1 MNVNRLRRGLS
12 PRSDGREAIEWHTA
26 SSDNETIVKLL
37 VAVGVSVRA
46 VTLAAAAN
54 ALSSGGVRAGDAT
67 THVVVDTDLGFD
79 DVLALSL
86 LSSRRDVAIEAVTVA
101 GTGLAT
107 CPRDAYRAARIL
119 RFLRRG
125 AVPVACGRGS
135 PLAGFNAF
143 PPDWREAAGKLGAGL
158 HPARGAVSRLDAPD
172 LIARAAGDSPA
183 PVTLLTLGPLTNVA
197 EALRRHPSI
206 RTRIRRIVAMAG
218 AVNVPGNVGPGHDR
232 AEFNVWVDPVAAR
245 EVFASGI
252 PVTLVPL
259 DATNQVPVEP
269 LLVRQIERRSTRE
282 ATIAKKA
289 LRALAGPFPTFYW
302 DPLAAAV
309 VVDSGV
315 VRTQRMRLSV
325 AVRLGF
331 GEAGSGV
338 VSADARNGTLRR
350 TRTAPIFHV
359 ATSARRTRF
368 EQLLLRSLAHDP
380 SATIPL
386 PKPGFTL
393 TATQTGCSVRAYTST
408 AGRGW
413 IRVVRTSPGTWP
425 AVLVELRDGKTVQDL
440 KALLR
445 TPPRR
450 NQPPPS
456 WVRPV
461 AFARASRG
469 NDGWVEYTAT
479 PGRYAALCAAAQ
491 GSPRVAPDTIEL
503 S

>member
-1 MNVNRLRRGLS
+1 LNR
-12 PRSDGREAIEWHTA
+12 PAA
-26 SSDNETIVKLL
+26 SSDNEALVKLL
-37 VAVGVSVRA
+37 VAVGVLLVA
-46 VTLAAAAN
+46 ITVAAAAGA
-54 ALSSGGVRAGDAT
+54 ALASGGVRAGGST
-67 THVVVDTDLGFD
+67 TRVVVDTDLGFD
-79 DVLALSL
+79 DVMALSL
-86 LSSRRDVAIEAVTVA
+86 LSSRRDIAIEAVTVA

-107 CPRDAYRAARIL
+107 CPHDAYRAARIL
-119 RFLRRG
+119 RYLRRG
-125 AVPVACGRGS
+125 AVPVACGRGF
-135 PLAGFNAF
+135 PLAGDNAF
-143 PPDWREAAGKLGAGL
+143 PVEWREAAGKLGAGL
-158 HPARGAVSRLDAPD
+158 PPARDAVSRLDAPD
-172 LIARAAGDSPA
+172 LIARAAGDSRT
-183 PVTLLTLGPLTNVA
+183 PVTLVTLGPLTNVA

-218 AVNVPGNVGPGHDR
+218 AVNVRGNIGPGHDR

-269 LLVRQIERRSTRE
+269 LLVHQIERRSTRE

-289 LRALAGPFPTFYW
+289 LRAMAGPPTFYW

-325 AVRLGF
+325 
-331 GEAGSGV
+331 V
-338 VSADARNGTLRR
+338 VSGDARNGTLRR
-350 TRTAPIFHV
+350 TPTAPIFHV

-393 TATQTGCSVRAYTST
+393 TATLTGCSIRAHTST

-413 IRVVRTSPGTWP
+413 IRVVRTSRGTWV
-425 AVLVELRDGKTVQDL
+425 AGLVKLSEGKTVQDL
-440 KALLR
+440 KAAIAIAH
-445 TPPRR
+445 R

-456 WVRPV
+456 WAFPV
-461 AFARASRG
+461 AVASASRG
-469 NDGWVEYTAT
+469 NDGWGEYTAT
-479 PGRYAALCAAAQ
+479 PGRYAAVCFDLINR
-491 GSPRVAPDTIEL
+491 PRVAPDMIEL